1 MWVWVGVSVG
11 VGYGCGR
18 GRGCVGAWVLFG
30 GVGGWLVG
38 WVGNFELV
46 QVNFEL
52 VPNYCRSRPVGGG
65 QRTMNL
71 ELVQG

>member
-1 MWVWVGVSVG
+1 MGVGVS
-11 VGYGCGR
+11 GCGC
-18 GRGCVGAWVLFG
+18 GCVFL
-30 GVGGWLVG
+30 GVGGWVVG

-52 VPNYCRSRPVGGG
+52 VPNYCRSRPAGG

-71 ELVQG
+71 ELVHG

>member
-1 MWVWVGVSVG
+1 MSVGVS
-11 VGYGCGR
+11 GCGC
-18 GRGCVGAWVLFG
+18 GRGCVGVFL
-30 GVGGWLVG
+30 GVGGWVVG

-52 VPNYCRSRPVGGG
+52 VPNYCRSRPAGGG

>member
-1 MWVWVGVSVG
+1 MWVMGVG
-11 VGYGCGR
+11 VG
-18 GRGCVGAWVLFG
+18 VGAWVCFW
-30 GVGGWLVG
+30 GVGERVVG

-65 QRTMNL
+65 VN
-71 ELVQG
+71 EL